1 MNRASKDLL
10 TSTHWG
16 TYRVEVTNGRVT
28 ALRGFEQDPDP
39 SPIGQGIVDVLEGP
53 TRITAPMVRKSWL
66 DGGPGSAGELRGS
79 DDFVEVTWEEANRLV
94 AGELDRV
101 RKAHGNRAIY
111 AGSYGWA
118 SAGRFHHAQSQL
130 KRFLNCLGG

>member
-1 MNRASKDLL
+1 MTKSERDLL

-16 TYRVEVTNGRVT
+16 TYRVDVENGRVT
-28 ALRGFEQDPDP
+28 NLRGFEQDPDP
-39 SPIGQGIVDVLEGP
+39 SPIGPGIVDVLDGP

-66 DGGPGSAGELRGS
+66 EGGPGTAGDKRGS
-79 DDFVEVTWEEANRLV
+79 DAFVEVTWEEANRLV
-94 AGELDRV
+94 AAELTRV
-101 RKAHGNRAIY
+101 RSTHSNRAIY

-130 KRFLNCLGG
+130 KRFLNCIG